1 MEKPLDYYKSF
12 NKKPVDFRKLYAERS
27 KSSSSSSSEELST
40 SSEEEESSDDF
51 PSPSTP
57 KRKTK
62 SGQEELFD
70 RIKELESKIER
81 LRHENKKLRNH
92 ISSKRN

>member
-1 MEKPLDYYKSF
+1 MDTPLDYYKSF

-27 KSSSSSSSEELST
+27 KSSSSSEELST

-70 RIKELESKIER
+70 QIKALESKIER
-81 LRHENKKLRNH
+81 LKHENKKLRNH
-92 ISSKRN
+92 ITKRN

>member
-1 MEKPLDYYKSF
+1 MERPLDYYKSF

-27 KSSSSSSSEELST
+27 KSSSSSEELST

-70 RIKELESKIER
+70 RIKELESKIEI
-81 LRHENKKLRNH
+81 LKYENKKLRNH